1 MSRKTIAIITELI
14 PVASAI
20 LSFIMLTVP
29 NDPWIVKQII
39 PISFFLAFL
48 GFVFFFV
55 GRKLAGN
62 DVMVRV
68 IGVMDWLATLSI
80 VVIYILAIFSF
91 GL

>member
-20 LSFIMLTVP
+20 LSFIMLAVP
-29 NDPWIVKQII
+29 NDLWIVKQII

-48 GFVFFFV
+48 GFVFSFI

-62 DVMVRV
+62 DVMVR
-68 IGVMDWLATLSI
+68 ILGIMDWLATLSI